1 MVIDHGK
8 IHDCEN
14 VGQTDVSKNNDKIAV
29 K

>member
-1 MVIDHGK
+1 MVIDHEK

-14 VGQTDVSKNNDKIAV
+14 LGQTDVSKNNDKIAV